1 MKYEFDIDK
10 NNSNVRIDLFL
21 TNNLGKSR
29 SQIKKCFESSNV
41 FVNGK
46 VIKAGYIL
54 QENDKVFIDYLE
66 PQPLSANPEDLPLE
80 IVYEDDDLAV
90 VNKPQ
95 GMVTHP
101 ATSNRNG
108 TLVNALVFH
117 IKNLSGKNGEFRPGI
132 VHRLDKDTSGLL
144 LIAKNDLAHA
154 NLAKQ
159 IEEKTCK
166 REYLA
171 IVSGCFSEP
180 VGEIIT
186 GIKRSDRDRK
196 KMMCCEINQGKKAIT
211 KYETIEYYKGFSLV
225 KFSLL
230 TGRTHQIRVHCQ
242 KLNHSI
248 VGDGVYGG
256 NTKLYG
262 HGQLL
267 CAFSISFVHPV
278 TNKPMSFEI
287 PLPDYF
293 VKVME
298 HLRTISLQ
306 N

>member
-10 NNSNVRIDLFL
+10 SNCNVRIDLFL
-21 TNNLGKSR
+21 TNVLGKSR
-29 SQIKKCFESSNV
+29 SQIKKCFETSNV
-41 FVNGK
+41 FVNDK
-46 VIKAGYIL
+46 TIKAGYIL
-54 QENDKVFIDYLE
+54 QEKDKVYIDYLE
-66 PQPLSANPEDLPLE
+66 PQPLSAKPEDLPLE
-80 IVYEDDDLAV
+80 IIYEDDDLVV

-108 TLVNALVFH
+108 TLVNALVYH
-117 IKNLSGKNGEFRPGI
+117 VKKLSSKNGEFRPGI
-132 VHRLDKDTSGLL
+132 VHRLDKNTSGLL
-144 LIAKNDLAHA
+144 LVAKNDVAHA

-166 REYLA
+166 REYMA

-186 GIKRSDRDRK
+186 GIKRSDKDRK
-196 KMMCCEINQGKKAIT
+196 KMMSCPLNEGKKAIT
-211 KYETIEYYKGFSLV
+211 RYETVEYYKGFSLV

-230 TGRTHQIRVHCQ
+230 TGRTHQIRVHCK
-242 KLNHSI
+242 KLNHPI
-248 VGDGVYGG
+248 VGDDVYGG
-256 NTKLYG
+256 NTKLYKS
-262 HGQLL
+262 GQLL
-267 CAFSISFVHPV
+267 CAFKISFVHP
-278 TNKPMSFEI
+278 TFNKEMVFEI

-293 VKVME
+293 VKVVE

>member
-144 LIAKNDLAHA
+144 LIAKNDLAA
-154 NLAKQ
+154 CKFGKTNRGKNLQ
-159 IEEKTCK
+159 T
-166 REYLA
+166 
-171 IVSGCFSEP
+171 
-180 VGEIIT
+180 
-186 GIKRSDRDRK
+186 
-196 KMMCCEINQGKKAIT
+196 
-211 KYETIEYYKGFSLV
+211 
-225 KFSLL
+225 
-230 TGRTHQIRVHCQ
+230 
-242 KLNHSI
+242 
-248 VGDGVYGG
+248 
-256 NTKLYG
+256 
-262 HGQLL
+262 
-267 CAFSISFVHPV
+267 
-278 TNKPMSFEI
+278 
-287 PLPDYF
+287 
-293 VKVME
+293 
-298 HLRTISLQ
+298 
-306 N
+306 